1 MREKE
6 HLRPVGSMRLP
17 EEMVADVRTQVVPA
31 TMLVRAA
38 GGEWSAPR
46 GRIGRK
52 VAAAVTP
59 GGRIRV
65 TMAGEL
71 VAAHDASQGAR
82 GINYREE
89 RCMEAIATKE
99 RFADSDIREAARANL
114 ALPDAMGGGGDE

>member
-65 TMAGEL
+65 AMAGEL
-71 VAAHDASQGAR
+71 VAAPTHR
-82 GINYREE
+82 R
-89 RCMEAIATKE
+89 
-99 RFADSDIREAARANL
+99 ARA
-114 ALPDAMGGGGDE
+114 G